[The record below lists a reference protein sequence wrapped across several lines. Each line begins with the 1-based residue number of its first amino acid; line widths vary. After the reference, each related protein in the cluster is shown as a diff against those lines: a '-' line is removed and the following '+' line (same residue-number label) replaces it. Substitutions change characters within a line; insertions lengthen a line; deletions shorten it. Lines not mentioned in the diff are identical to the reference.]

1 MSQNRNF
8 RPNGRFGAE
17 AGLITALMYD
27 ALGWLVELLIR
38 IKTDVI
44 TAKKLDI
51 LLVNVLRKL
60 KMKGTSRYNSMG
72 QGIYQFEDWEVQ
84 SGMMTMLGVLS
95 I

>member
-1 MSQNRNF
+1 MVDLE
-8 RPNGRFGAE
+8 AE

-38 IKTDVI
+38 IKANVI

-60 KMKGTSRYNSMG
+60 KMKGDKP
-72 QGIYQFEDWEVQ
+72 GITLWAKEYLSLKTGRSK